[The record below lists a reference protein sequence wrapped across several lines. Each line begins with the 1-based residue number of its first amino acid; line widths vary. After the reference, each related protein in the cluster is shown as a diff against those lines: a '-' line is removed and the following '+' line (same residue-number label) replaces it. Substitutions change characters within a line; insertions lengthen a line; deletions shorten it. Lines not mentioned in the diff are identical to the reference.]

1 MSAIIY
7 KERVRGGPDLI
18 IPAGTTC
25 SGAHQAAASVCVSVC
40 VCVSACQARSREHDD
55 DEVVPTADTK
65 LDTKEDWNVRGM
77 QVDCEI
83 RDT

>member
-1 MSAIIY
+1 M
-7 KERVRGGPDLI
+7 RGSDLI
-18 IPAGTTC
+18 IPAGTTR
-25 SGAHQAAASVCVSVC
+25 SGAQHAAASVRVSVC

-55 DEVVPTADTK
+55 DEVADTK